1 MNSRETFL
9 KGELENIYR
18 QLDVA
23 FDYAPYSQLESD
35 KRFLKIFELL
45 FEMNDKVDLLRQ
57 VVKGSYLILVKWK
70 LNFSKRLKRK

>member
-57 VVKGSYLILVKWK
+57 AVKGSYLIL
-70 LNFSKRLKRK
+70 

>member
-45 FEMNDKVDLLRQ
+45 FEMND
-57 VVKGSYLILVKWK
+57 
-70 LNFSKRLKRK
+70 N